1 MGVCA
6 NPRAPRGSCCGGI
19 GLNDMRRA
27 NVFIVSA
34 VSAAVISLG
43 LFYVLSSNGSS
54 SGVEQ
59 NIPQTTIQIG
69 DAVLFVEVLDTQEQR
84 QEGLSGRAELATG
97 AGALFIHEEPGMHGY
112 WMKDMLFPIDLIWIS
127 GDLRVVEVAHN
138 ISPDTYPA
146 SFRPSSDALYVLE
159 TNACWASAHN
169 VTKGSEVVIH
179 IP

>member
-1 MGVCA
+1 MGVCG

-84 QEGLSGRAELATG
+84 RGTGNAWILDEGYALSHRSYMDKRGLARGGSGAQYFARHLSCFFPPFERCPLCIGNKRGLGKRA
-97 AGALFIHEEPGMHGY
+97 
-112 WMKDMLFPIDLIWIS
+112 
-127 GDLRVVEVAHN
+127 
-138 ISPDTYPA
+138 
-146 SFRPSSDALYVLE
+146 
-159 TNACWASAHN
+159 
-169 VTKGSEVVIH
+169 
-179 IP
+179 